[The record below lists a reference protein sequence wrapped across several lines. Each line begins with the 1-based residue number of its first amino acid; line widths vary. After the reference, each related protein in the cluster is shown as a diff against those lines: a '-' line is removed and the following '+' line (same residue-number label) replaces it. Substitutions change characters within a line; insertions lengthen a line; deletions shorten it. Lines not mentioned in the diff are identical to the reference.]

1 MHKLKLCSYNIKWMA
16 HLFKKKGVE
25 PLTGSS
31 EEAERS
37 KAIAYV
43 IKAVDPDILGICEA
57 PNSPQHL
64 ENWVRE
70 FLSDAGYNVVMAE
83 EGFLSRGQ
91 QELAVLYKSEKVHV
105 GVAHER
111 NAKRDPFNGRFEF
124 DTDDDRIEEIHRFYR
139 PPLEALITTPDG
151 NRELAMLMV
160 THTKSKGIFNA
171 VDLLTYERS
180 SRRNRLKLLAQCS
193 WIRKRVDQWM
203 NEDGCQVIVMGDF
216 NDGPE
221 MDYDERRLCKSAVEI
236 VMGSIWEPSGVLQN
250 AVEKPGWRWS
260 RNRKKAGWMPASACF
275 KDRFT
280 EDYVNVLIDHVLFSQ
295 GIKISEPGCGRVWN
309 PYQNEKE
316 IGDKKLREA
325 LDKASDHYPVS
336 VEVEI
341 E

>member
-70 FLSDAGYNVVMAE
+70 FLSDAGYNVVMSE

-111 NAKRDPFNGRFEF
+111 NAKRDP
-124 DTDDDRIEEIHRFYR
+124 
-139 PPLEALITTPDG
+139 
-151 NRELAMLMV
+151 
-160 THTKSKGIFNA
+160 
-171 VDLLTYERS
+171 
-180 SRRNRLKLLAQCS
+180 
-193 WIRKRVDQWM
+193 
-203 NEDGCQVIVMGDF
+203 
-216 NDGPE
+216 
-221 MDYDERRLCKSAVEI
+221 
-236 VMGSIWEPSGVLQN
+236 
-250 AVEKPGWRWS
+250 
-260 RNRKKAGWMPASACF
+260 
-275 KDRFT
+275 FT

-325 LDKASDHYPVS
+325 LDNASDHYPVS